1 MPDPAI
7 QAIAHSAEFR
17 IDGLAGEKAGAATD
31 PGSASGVGAS
41 GFGHALTHAIEGLV
55 KEQSGADVQ
64 SQALALG
71 KTNDIAGVAMAV
83 ERANLSMQ
91 LAVQVRNKA
100 VDAYHEIFR
109 MQI

>member
-1 MPDPAI
+1 MPDPII

-17 IDGLAGEKAGAATD
+17 IDRVGGDTSPAAD
-31 PGSASGVGAS
+31 SASGS
-41 GFGHALTHAIEGLV
+41 NFGPALAHALEGLG
-55 KEQSGADVQ
+55 KQQAAADAS

-71 KTNDIAGVAMAV
+71 QTTDIAGVAMEV
-83 ERANLSMQ
+83 ERASLAMQ

>member
-1 MPDPAI
+1 MPDPFI
-7 QAIAHSAEFR
+7 QAIAHSAELR
-17 IDGLAGEKAGAATD
+17 IDPLVGETTTPAD
-31 PGSASGVGAS
+31 PGSGAA
-41 GFGHALTHAIEGLV
+41 FGSAL
-55 KEQSGADVQ
+55 SGALAELAKTQASADAQ

-71 KTNDIAGVAMAV
+71 KTTDIAGVAMEV
-83 ERANLSMQ
+83 ERANLAMQ

>member
-1 MPDPAI
+1 MARALCRAPY
-7 QAIAHSAEFR
+7 
-17 IDGLAGEKAGAATD
+17 AGAMHQDKLAAA
-31 PGSASGVGAS
+31 PLRHRVR
-41 GFGHALTHAIEGLV
+41 ALQQQ
-55 KEQSGADVQ
+55 QSADVQ

-71 KTNDIAGVAMAV
+71 KTTDIAGVTMAV
-83 ERANLSMQ
+83 ERANLAMQ

>member
-1 MPDPAI
+1 MPDALI
-7 QAIAHSAEFR
+7 QAIAHSPEFR
-17 IDGLAGEKAGAATD
+17 IDGLTGDTTPAAD
-31 PGSASGVGAS
+31 PGSVGS
-41 GFGHALTHAIEGLV
+41 GFGPALSHALQGLV
-55 KEQSGADVQ
+55 QEQTSADAQ

-71 KTNDIAGVAMAV
+71 TTSDIAGVTMAV
-83 ERANLSMQ
+83 ERANLAMQ

>member
-17 IDGLAGEKAGAATD
+17 IEGLAGQKPGETTD
-31 PGSASGVGAS
+31 PASAS
-41 GFGHALTHAIEGLV
+41 GFGHALSHAIEGLV
-55 KEQSGADVQ
+55 KEQAGADTQ

-71 KTNDIAGVAMAV
+71 KTTDIAGVAMAV

>member
-1 MPDPAI
+1 MPDPLI
-7 QAIAHSAEFR
+7 SAIAKSAEFK
-17 IDGLAGEKAGAATD
+17 IDPITTDATQPAAT
-31 PGSASGVGAS
+31 GSVS
-41 GFGHALTHAIEGLV
+41 GFGHAL
-55 KEQSGADVQ
+55 SGALESLSNMQQSADAQ

-71 KTNDIAGVAMAV
+71 QTTDISGVAMDV
-83 ERANLSMQ
+83 ERANLAMQ

>member
-1 MPDPAI
+1 MPDPVI

-17 IDGLAGEKAGAATD
+17 IDKVAGETTPATD
-31 PGSASGVGAS
+31 PGSASG
-41 GFGHALTHAIEGLV
+41 FGPALSHALEGLM
-55 KEQSGADVQ
+55 KQQQSADAQ

-71 KTNDIAGVAMAV
+71 KTTDIAGVAMAV
-83 ERANLSMQ
+83 ERANLAMQ

>member
-1 MPDPAI
+1 MPDPVI

-17 IDGLAGEKAGAATD
+17 IDKVAGDTTSATGTD
-31 PGSASGVGAS
+31 PGSASG
-41 GFGHALTHAIEGLV
+41 FGPALSHAIEGLT
-55 KEQSGADVQ
+55 KQQQSADAS

-71 KTNDIAGVAMAV
+71 KTTDIAGVAMEV
-83 ERANLSMQ
+83 ERANLAMQ

>member
-1 MPDPAI
+1 MPDPLI
-7 QAIAHSAEFR
+7 QAIAQSAEFK
-17 IDGLAGEKAGAATD
+17 IDPVVGGSGATTAAPGSPGSFGAAL
-31 PGSASGVGAS
+31 GNALEQLSG
-41 GFGHALTHAIEGLV
+41 L
-55 KEQSGADVQ
+55 QQNADAQ

-71 KTNDIAGVAMAV
+71 KSTDIAGVAMDV

>member
-1 MPDPAI
+1 MPDALI
-7 QAIAHSAEFR
+7 QAVAHSAEFR
-17 IDGLAGEKAGAATD
+17 IDKVADTATGTD
-31 PGSASGVGAS
+31 PGSVSGVGTS
-41 GFGHALTHAIEGLV
+41 GFGPALSHAIEGLT
-55 KEQSGADVQ
+55 KQQQAADAS

-71 KTNDIAGVAMAV
+71 KTTDIAGVAMEV
-83 ERANLSMQ
+83 ERANLAMQ

>member
-1 MPDPAI
+1 MPLI
-7 QAIAHSAEFR
+7 HAIAHSAEFR
-17 IDGLAGEKAGAATD
+17 IDKLAGGTD
-31 PGSASGVGAS
+31 ARGRSGLGVAASGRRSPTPSRAS
-41 GFGHALTHAIEGLV
+41 
-55 KEQSGADVQ
+55 SSSSRPRDVQ

-71 KTNDIAGVAMAV
+71 QSTDIAGVTMAV
-83 ERANLSMQ
+83 ERANLAMQ

>member
-1 MPDPAI
+1 MPDPVI
-7 QAIAHSAEFR
+7 QAIANSAEFR
-17 IDGLAGEKAGAATD
+17 VDRIESDAASAAGQTSGA
-31 PGSASGVGAS
+31 
-41 GFGHALTHAIEGLV
+41 GFGHALTGALQGLA
-55 KEQSGADVQ
+55 KEQVSADAQ

-71 KTNDIAGVAMAV
+71 QTTDIAGVAMAV
-83 ERANLSMQ
+83 ERANLAMQ

>member
-1 MPDPAI
+1 MPDPLI

-17 IDGLAGEKAGAATD
+17 IDGLAGEKAGSATD
-31 PGSASGVGAS
+31 PGSVSGV
-41 GFGHALTHAIEGLV
+41 GFGHALTNAIQGLV
-55 KEQSGADVQ
+55 KEQGGADSQ

-71 KTNDIAGVAMAV
+71 KTTDISGVAMAV